1 MLRGGG
7 GRRLWY
13 TFAAKQP
20 DTQPISYL
28 LLVTMTR
35 HIPGERTVNKN
46 TTYSTVAYP
55 ISGSMTDRAF
65 HVRALVQEYCS
76 LIMSHTSRWLGRGVL
91 KYFSVRLKEKKN
103 LPAISSTFLFLSKAA
118 SGASACKSIQHVLF
132 AEAFSSGRRA
142 SFLALEAPESP
153 LSGRVPR
160 NRKHS

>member
-28 LLVTMTR
+28 LLVSMTR
-35 HIPGERTVNKN
+35 HIPGERI
-46 TTYSTVAYP
+46 AYP

-132 AEAFSSGRRA
+132 SEAFSSGRRA